1 MRKELNQKEVNLVAV
16 GIGVFLPA
24 QMMNQ
29 QCAQSFIAA
38 HRRRLQKLAKLMHLN
53 PRVHVGQQLPG
64 LFDRFLRRRIH
75 TSFQIAV
82 RWQINHELASQRG
95 I

>member
-1 MRKELNQKEVNLVAV
+1 MGKELNQQEVNLVTV

-29 QCAQSFIAA
+29 QSAQGFIAA
-38 HRRRLQKLAKLMHLN
+38 DRRGLQELTKLMYLN
-53 PRVHVGQQLPG
+53 ARVQVSKQLPG
-64 LFDRFLRRRIH
+64 LLDRFLRRRIH
-75 TSFQIAV
+75 AGFKIIVV
-82 RWQINHELASQRG
+82 RQINHELPSQRS